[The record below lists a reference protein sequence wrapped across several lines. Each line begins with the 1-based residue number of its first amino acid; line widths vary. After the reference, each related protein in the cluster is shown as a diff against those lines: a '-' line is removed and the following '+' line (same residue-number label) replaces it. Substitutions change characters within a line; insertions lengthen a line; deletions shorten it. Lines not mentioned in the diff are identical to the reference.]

1 MNCVTCNGALHITS
15 SAVTLVNS
23 VVMKSNKD
31 LFDDKR
37 WKSACTGVFLALLLL
52 ILSGLACFPFEPFA
66 GFLLWTGGLV
76 GGIAFAIGLHVAHQH
91 AFRCR
96 TCGTTFFTPL
106 QSLIAIG
113 NRADAINVHCPACDE
128 KRLAARLFVVYG

>member
-1 MNCVTCNGALHITS
+1 
-15 SAVTLVNS
+15 
-23 VVMKSNKD
+23 MKSDID
-31 LFDDKR
+31 LFDDHR
-37 WKSACTGVFLALLLL
+37 WKSTCTGTFLVLLLL
-52 ILSGLACFPFEPFA
+52 TLSGLACFPFEPFA
-66 GFLLWTGGLV
+66 GFILWIGGLL
-76 GGIAFAIGLHVAHQH
+76 GGVAFSIGLHVARKH

-113 NRADAINVHCPACDE
+113 NRADDIQVHCPSCNE